1 MSATAAAPS
10 AGVADD
16 ERWARAAFTRWSE
29 SDDERVRALVRDVGW
44 VVAAELALAGDP
56 LVPEVV
62 RRRADRA
69 DVERDLQLADALGA
83 RLLCPGDPQWPVLLD
98 DLAQPPVCLWVR
110 GPLDLAEHAGEQPR
124 SVSVVGARASTRYGE
139 QQASDLAAGLAERG
153 FAVVSGAAFGIDGA
167 AHRGALAVGGA
178 TVAVL
183 AGGVDRP
190 YPVAHTRLISAIAE
204 SGAVL
209 SEVAPGSAPTRP
221 RFLLRNRVIAALGA
235 GTLVVEAGLRSG
247 SLHTAGVA
255 SRLNRPVGAVPGPV
269 TSMASAG
276 CHEAVRKGLAQLVT
290 DVDEVA
296 ELVGGYGA
304 DLAPVKRAP
313 SRPEDALDLLETQIL
328 SMVPVRRP
336 ADAPS
341 IAVAAGVPLSAVL
354 TGLPRMELL
363 GLVRRSA
370 GRWRRVPPDDDGAG
384 TGS

>member
-1 MSATAAAPS
+1 MSADAVPVTS
-10 AGVADD
+10 AVPDD

-69 DVERDLQLADALGA
+69 DVDRDLQHAEALGA
-83 RLLCPGDPQWPVLLD
+83 RLVCPGDPQWPVLLD
-98 DLAQPPVCLWVR
+98 DLPQPPVCLWVR
-110 GPLDLAEHAGEQPR
+110 GPLDLSEHAGDRPR
-124 SVSVVGARASTRYGE
+124 SVAVVGARASTRYGE
-139 QQASDLAAGLAERG
+139 QQAADLAAGLAERG
-153 FAVVSGAAFGIDGA
+153 FCIVSGAAFGVDGA
-167 AHRGALAVGGA
+167 AHRGALAVDGA

-190 YPVAHTRLISAIAE
+190 YPVAHTRLLSAVAE

-209 SEVAPGSAPTRP
+209 AEVAPGSAPTRP
-221 RFLLRNRVIAALGA
+221 RFLLRNRIIAALGA
-235 GTLVVEAGLRSG
+235 GTVVVEAGLRSG

-276 CHEAVRKGLAQLVT
+276 CHEAVRKGLASLVT
-290 DVDEVA
+290 DVEEVA
-296 ELVGGYGA
+296 ELVGEYGG
-304 DLAPVKRAP
+304 DLAAVKRAP
-313 SRPEDALDLLETQIL
+313 SRPEDALDLLETQVL

-336 ADAPS
+336 VDAES

-354 TGLPRMELL
+354 TALPRMELL
-363 GLVRRSA
+363 GLVRRSS
-370 GRWRRVPPDDDGAG
+370 GRWQRVPPDDAVPGE
-384 TGS
+384 GS

>member
-1 MSATAAAPS
+1 MSAAPVAASTAVP
-10 AGVADD
+10 DD

-29 SDDERVRALVRDVGW
+29 SDDERVRALVGDVGW

-69 DVERDLQLADALGA
+69 DVDRDLHLAEGLGV
-83 RLLCPGDPQWPVLLD
+83 RVVCPGDPQWPVLLD
-98 DLAQPPVCLWVR
+98 DLPQPPVCLWVR
-110 GPLDLAEHAGEQPR
+110 GPLDLAEHAGERAR
-124 SVSVVGARASTRYGE
+124 SVAVVGARASTRYGE

-153 FAVVSGAAFGIDGA
+153 FCVVSGAAFGIDGA

-190 YPVAHTRLISAIAE
+190 YPVAHTRLLSAIAE

-209 SEVAPGSAPTRP
+209 CEVAPGSAPTRP
-221 RFLLRNRVIAALGA
+221 RFLLRNRIIAALGA

-255 SRLNRPVGAVPGPV
+255 TRLNRPVGAVPGPV

-276 CHEAVRKGLAQLVT
+276 CHEAVRKGLASLVT

-296 ELVGGYGA
+296 ELVGEYGV
-304 DLAPVKRAP
+304 DLGAVKRAP
-313 SRPEDALDLLETQIL
+313 SRPEDALDLLDTQVL
-328 SMVPVRRP
+328 SMVPVRRA
-336 ADAPS
+336 ADADA
-341 IAVAAGVPLSAVL
+341 IAVAAGVPLVAVL
-354 TGLPRMELL
+354 TALPRMELL

-370 GRWRRVPPDDDGAG
+370 GRWKRVPADDEAPQE
-384 TGS
+384 GS